1 MAGKNR
7 SSQNTP
13 NFALLKMAA
22 GVFVS
27 WLVIGVLLFGGSG
40 KFNWGLGWLFFVLWG
55 VLKLAFILLLR
66 WHDPELMVERVT
78 KHENSQRYERL
89 ILPVYFLASYGT
101 ILVAGLD
108 AGRFQWSGE
117 VPEALIVIAYLFYLF
132 GNGLASW
139 AVVSNPFFS
148 SESRLQSDRDQKVA
162 RKGPYRYVRHPAYLA
177 AILMWP
183 VTGLLMASWWAAIPG
198 LLAAVMM
205 FIRAFYEDRM
215 LLAELTGYVIY
226 AQQVPY
232 RLFPGIW

>member
-1 MAGKNR
+1 
-7 SSQNTP
+7 
-13 NFALLKMAA
+13 
-22 GVFVS
+22 
-27 WLVIGVLLFGGSG
+27 
-40 KFNWGLGWLFFVLWG
+40 
-55 VLKLAFILLLR
+55 
-66 WHDPELMVERVT
+66 
-78 KHENSQRYERL
+78 
-89 ILPVYFLASYGT
+89 VYFLASYGT